1 LAAAPVLEAFDLAI
15 APGEHVAIMG
25 ATGAGKSTL
34 VSLLCR
40 FWDPVAGSV
49 RIGNVDLRQWPEAQ
63 LRQSLAVVSQQ
74 AHLFNTSIR
83 ENLLWAKP
91 DAEEDELWKALDK
104 ARLKTFVAG
113 LANGLDTWTGE
124 LGQLISGGEARR
136 LAVAQ
141 ALLRDAPI
149 WILDEPTEGL
159 DATNERELMAT
170 IQTLTAQRTL
180 LLITHRPAGL
190 AAMDRVV
197 ILENGRMAEAGTYET
212 LMAANGRL
220 TSMLDAIW

>member
-1 LAAAPVLEAFDLAI
+1 
-15 APGEHVAIMG
+15 MG

-91 DAEEDELWKALDK
+91 DAEEDELWEALDK

-197 ILENGRMAEAGTYET
+197 ILENGRMAEAGTYES

-220 TSMLDAIW
+220 ASMLDAIW

>member
-1 LAAAPVLEAFDLAI
+1 MPNI
-15 APGEHVAIMG
+15 AVFIEQRDGALKKVAWQM
-25 ATGAGKSTL
+25 
-34 VSLLCR
+34 
-40 FWDPVAGSV
+40 
-49 RIGNVDLRQWPEAQ
+49 
-63 LRQSLAVVSQQ
+63 
-74 AHLFNTSIR
+74 
-83 ENLLWAKP
+83 
-91 DAEEDELWKALDK
+91 
-104 ARLKTFVAG
+104 
-113 LANGLDTWTGE
+113 
-124 LGQLISGGEARR
+124 ISEARR

-159 DATNERELMAT
+159 DAVNEHELMAT

-180 LLITHRPAGL
+180 LLITHRPVGL

-220 TSMLDAIW
+220 ASMLDAIW